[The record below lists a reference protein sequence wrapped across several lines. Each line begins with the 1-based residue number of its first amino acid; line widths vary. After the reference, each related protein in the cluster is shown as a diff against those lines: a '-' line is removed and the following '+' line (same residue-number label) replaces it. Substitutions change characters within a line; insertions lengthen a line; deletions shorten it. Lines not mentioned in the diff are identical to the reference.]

1 MDNPWPVF
9 RPAYLSE
16 CDARILTDS
25 LLTSPGTRAY
35 DTRARR
41 PIYGKAG
48 GVYIILHA
56 RLPLDSISHVLQRS
70 AMRIDSEYF
79 ETQ

>member
-1 MDNPWPVF
+1 VDNPWLVF
-9 RPAYLSE
+9 RLAYLSE
-16 CDARILTDS
+16 SNARILTDS

-35 DTRARR
+35 DTCARR

-48 GVYIILHA
+48 GVYTILHA
-56 RLPLDSISHVLQRS
+56 RLPLDSISHALQRS

-79 ETQ
+79 DTQ